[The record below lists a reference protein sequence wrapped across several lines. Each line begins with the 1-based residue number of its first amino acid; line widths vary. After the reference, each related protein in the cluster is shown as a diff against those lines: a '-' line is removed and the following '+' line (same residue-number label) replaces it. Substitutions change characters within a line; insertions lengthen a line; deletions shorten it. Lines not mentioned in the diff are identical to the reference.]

1 MDTENTDKESKKAK
15 KETTFELGLPKKI
28 TELPICGIVMPIA
41 SMGNEYTE
49 NHWKDVFNIIKE
61 AAKTAGYN
69 AQLVSHSDSVGVIH
83 NDIVQNLY
91 QNEIVVCD
99 VSGKNPNVMFEL
111 GMRLTFD
118 KPTIII
124 KDDYTNY
131 SFDISSIRHEEYPRD
146 LRYNLIQDFKEK
158 LAKRIKETVL
168 AYKDNNY
175 TTFLKHFKNLQIKA
189 PELETKEVSINEV
202 VLNKL
207 DIITKRLSRIENDR
221 TKKEDAQPL
230 SLALQIFLNESFQEY
245 INSLDKD
252 SFEKYITN
260 YSMTDRINL
269 FLSYLKL
276 TNNNLHKSI
285 REIPVND
292 FLPYFDEVEEPI
304 VNERISN
311 ILNKDKI

>member
-1 MDTENTDKESKKAK
+1 MKSDSTDNQEKKPR
-15 KETTFELGLPKKI
+15 KETPESPLN
-28 TELPICGIVMPIA
+28 TEMPICGVVMPIA
-41 SMGNEYTE
+41 SMGGEYTE
-49 NHWKDVFNIIKE
+49 NHWKDVFNIVKE
-61 AAKTAGYN
+61 AAKAAGYN

-158 LAKRIKETVL
+158 LAKRIRETIL

-189 PELETKEVSINEV
+189 PELETKEVSINEA
-202 VLNKL
+202 VLAKL
-207 DIITKRLSRIENDR
+207 DNISNRISKIEHKETSNSINNVDPSILKEVFNIQANGDFNR
-221 TKKEDAQPL
+221 YIKNVFNNNINVYLEMRQEERIFRFFEDALQDFNV
-230 SLALQIFLNESFQEY
+230 SLYHKIKNQKLYQSIYPYLQA
-245 INSLDKD
+245 
-252 SFEKYITN
+252 FERKAIDEI
-260 YSMTDRINL
+260 MA
-269 FLSYLKL
+269 
-276 TNNNLHKSI
+276 TNN
-285 REIPVND
+285 PT
-292 FLPYFDEVEEPI
+292 
-304 VNERISN
+304 
-311 ILNKDKI
+311 